1 MKKTIKL
8 GLFLLCS
15 FIITACGNGQA
26 TKATSATTSTE
37 TEQEQEQN
45 QEQNQEQTPQFM
57 TYYRAWRDETMQGV
71 NTELTDENQ
80 INMNDIPYG
89 IDIVNVFSFVPEG
102 EEEQAEPFFEKLK
115 NEYVPNLHKRG
126 VKLTKAIDYSE
137 LLEIDHKENFPT
149 EEEFDQFAKELL
161 DEHVYAYGLDG
172 LDIDMEVDPS
182 KEEVKIS
189 DGVIKALAKYI
200 GPKGEDGT
208 VFVYDTNA
216 SNLAP
221 FENVADYFTYL
232 GYQQYGS
239 DTGRTEN
246 AMEDYEE
253 LIGKDRFMPGLAFP
267 EEQDDNRWYDA
278 EEPYEESH
286 MKKLSQ
292 YVQENQLHG
301 MFIYALDRDGR
312 TYGEE
317 DLNHVKKTNFLW
329 TKTAILETKGYSVKD
344 AQQLAIHHWQRV
356 NDLGKDEQDRVIK
369 QIKEAKTIYDVNKIL
384 LGSSDHFE
392 EDGRSIDY
400 DPIYEAQLMEKE

>member
-1 MKKTIKL
+1 MKKIIKL
-8 GLFLLCS
+8 VILALFGLT
-15 FIITACGNGQA
+15 ITACGNGQ
-26 TKATSATTSTE
+26 TTEETSTTTNSE
-37 TEQEQEQN
+37 VAQEQEL
-45 QEQNQEQTPQFM
+45 EEKSQFM

-80 INMNDIPYG
+80 MNMNDIPYG

-102 EEEQAEPFFEKLK
+102 EEEQAEPFFEKLED
-115 NEYVPNLHKRG
+115 EYVPNLHKRG

-137 LLEIDHKENFPT
+137 LLEIDYEGDFPT

-161 DEHVYAYGLDG
+161 DEHVYAYDLDG

-200 GPKGEDGT
+200 GPKGEEDT

-239 DTGRTEN
+239 DTERTED
-246 AMEDYEE
+246 AMADYEK

-278 EEPYEESH
+278 REPYEESN
-286 MKKLSQ
+286 MKELSQ

-301 MFIYALDRDGR
+301 MFVYALDRDGR
-312 TYGEE
+312 TYEE
-317 DLNHVKKTNFLW
+317 DDLNHIKKTNFLW
-329 TKTAILETKGYSVKD
+329 TKTAILETKGYSVDD
-344 AQQLAIHHWQRV
+344 AKQFAIHHWRRK
-356 NDLGKDEQDRVIK
+356 NDLEEDQEDETIEK
-369 QIKEAKTIYDVNKIL
+369 IKESDTIYDVNKVL
-384 LGSSDHFE
+384 LGSSDNFE
-392 EDGRSIDY
+392 EDGLSIEY
-400 DPIYEAQLMEKE
+400 DPIYEEKLMEKE

>member
-1 MKKTIKL
+1 
-8 GLFLLCS
+8 
-15 FIITACGNGQA
+15 
-26 TKATSATTSTE
+26 
-37 TEQEQEQN
+37 
-45 QEQNQEQTPQFM
+45 M

-80 INMNDIPYG
+80 MNMNDIPYG

-102 EEEQAEPFFEKLK
+102 EEEQAEPFFEKLED
-115 NEYVPNLHKRG
+115 EYVPNLHKRG

-137 LLEIDHKENFPT
+137 LLEIDYEGDFPT

-161 DEHVYAYGLDG
+161 DEHVYAYDLDG

-200 GPKGEDGT
+200 GPKGEEDT

-239 DTGRTEN
+239 DTERTED
-246 AMEDYEE
+246 AMADYEE

-278 EEPYEESH
+278 REPYEESN
-286 MKKLSQ
+286 MKELSQ

-301 MFIYALDRDGR
+301 MFVYALDRDGR
-312 TYGEE
+312 TYEE
-317 DLNHVKKTNFLW
+317 DDLNHIKKTNFLW
-329 TKTAILETKGYSVKD
+329 TKTAILETKGYSVDD
-344 AQQLAIHHWQRV
+344 AKQFAIHHWRRK
-356 NDLGKDEQDRVIK
+356 NDLEEDQEDETIEK
-369 QIKEAKTIYDVNKIL
+369 IKESDTIYDVNKVL
-384 LGSSDHFE
+384 LGSSDNFE
-392 EDGRSIDY
+392 EDGLSIEY
-400 DPIYEAQLMEKE
+400 DPIYEEKLMEKE

>member
-1 MKKTIKL
+1 MKKIFKL
-8 GLFLLCS
+8 GILALFG
-15 FIITACGNGQA
+15 FIITACGNEQTTEG
-26 TKATSATTSTE
+26 TTTTTSTG
-37 TEQEQEQN
+37 TAQEQEQE
-45 QEQNQEQTPQFM
+45 EKPQFM
-57 TYYRAWRDETMQGV
+57 TYYRAWRDETMEGV

-80 INMNDIPYG
+80 MNMNDIPYG

-102 EEEQAEPFFEKLK
+102 EEEQAEPFFEKLED
-115 NEYVPNLHKRG
+115 EYAPNLHKRG

-137 LLEIDHKENFPT
+137 LLEIDYEGDFPT

-161 DEHVYAYGLDG
+161 DEHVYAYDLDG

-239 DTGRTEN
+239 DTERTEN
-246 AMEDYEE
+246 AMTDYEE

-267 EEQDDNRWYDA
+267 EEQDNNRWYDA
-278 EEPYEESH
+278 EEPYEESN

-301 MFIYALDRDGR
+301 MFVYALDRDGR
-312 TYGEE
+312 TYEEE
-317 DLNHVKKTNFLW
+317 DLNHIKKTNFLW
-329 TKTAILETKGYSVKD
+329 TKTAILETKGYSVED
-344 AQQLAIHHWQRV
+344 AKQFAIHHWRRK
-356 NDLGKDEQDRVIK
+356 NDLEEGQEDKIIEKIKDSD
-369 QIKEAKTIYDVNKIL
+369 TIYDVNKVL
-384 LGSSDHFE
+384 LGSSDNFE
-392 EDGRSIDY
+392 EDGLSIEY
-400 DPIYEAQLMEKE
+400 DPIYEEKLMEKE

>member
-1 MKKTIKL
+1 MKKIIKL
-8 GLFLLCS
+8 GLLLLAS
-15 FIITACGNGQA
+15 FIITASGNVQA
-26 TKATSATTSTE
+26 AEATSSTTTNSE
-37 TEQEQEQN
+37 AVRKQERDQEEQ
-45 QEQNQEQTPQFM
+45 PQFM
-57 TYYRAWRDETMQGV
+57 TYYRAWRDEAMQGV

-89 IDIVNVFSFVPEG
+89 VDIVNVFSFVPEG

-137 LLEIDHKENFPT
+137 LLEIDYEDDFPT
-149 EEEFDQFAKELL
+149 EKEFDQFAKALL
-161 DEHVYAYGLDG
+161 DEHVYAYDLDG

-182 KEEVKIS
+182 EEEVKIS

-239 DTGRTEN
+239 DTKRTEN
-246 AMEDYEE
+246 AMKDYEE
-253 LIGKDRFMPGLAFP
+253 LIDKDRFMPGLAFP
-267 EEQDDNRWYDA
+267 EEQDNNRWYDTK
-278 EEPYEESH
+278 EPYEESH
-286 MKKLSQ
+286 MKKLAQ

-301 MFIYALDRDGR
+301 MFVYALDRDGR
-312 TYGEE
+312 TYEE
-317 DLNHVKKTNFLW
+317 DDLNHVKKTNFLW
-329 TKTAILETKGYSVKD
+329 TKTAILESKGYSIKE
-344 AQQLAIHHWQRV
+344 AQQLAIHHWRRV
-356 NDLGKDEQDRVIK
+356 NNLENDEQDQITK
-369 QIKEAKTIYDVNKIL
+369 QIKKAKSIYDVNKIL
-384 LGSSDHFE
+384 LGSSGNFE
-392 EDGRSIDY
+392 EDGQSIEY
-400 DPIYEAQLMEKE
+400 DPIYEEQLIQEE